1 MPSLRPAGIAA
12 LVLLGVTGL
21 PRPGAPQSIRVV
33 YDRVEARPLEGL
45 DDLPASMRDEAPR
58 TDAASLELLVDGTA
72 SLLRPLEVDD
82 PATDA
87 DARRARMV
95 SSQLRRVSPTRHD
108 HETLHGAWTDL
119 AAGTMVESRDFLG
132 RTFLV
137 TDARRE
143 WNWRLTGDQRVY
155 LDRLVLRAT
164 TTLDGAEVEAWFTP
178 EVPLPGGPGEFG
190 GLPGLILLVDVDD
203 GRLTWTAR
211 ELDPAHAGDGAVAP
225 PTDGE
230 PIDRAGY
237 EAVVAEKLAELRAA
251 RRRR

>member
-12 LVLLGVTGL
+12 LVLLGVMGL
-21 PRPGAPQSIRVV
+21 PRLGTAQTIRVV
-33 YDRVEARPLEGL
+33 YDRVEARPLDAL

-58 TDAASLELLVDGTA
+58 TDAASLELLVDGTV
-72 SLLRPLEVDD
+72 SLLRPLDLDD
-82 PATDA
+82 PATDD
-87 DARRARMV
+87 DARRARIV
-95 SSQLRRVSPTRHD
+95 SSQLRRISPTRHD

-119 AAGTMVESRDFLG
+119 HAGTVVESRDFLG
-132 RTFLV
+132 RTFLI

-143 WNWRLTGDQRVY
+143 WDWRLTGDQRVY

-164 TTLDGAEVEAWFTP
+164 TTLDGSAVEAWFTP
-178 EVPLPGGPGEFG
+178 EVPVPGGPGEFG
-190 GLPGLILLVDVDD
+190 GLPGLVLLVDVDD

-211 ELDPAHAGDGAVAP
+211 EIDATYPGDGTVAP
-225 PTDGE
+225 PTEGD

-251 RRRR
+251 RTRR